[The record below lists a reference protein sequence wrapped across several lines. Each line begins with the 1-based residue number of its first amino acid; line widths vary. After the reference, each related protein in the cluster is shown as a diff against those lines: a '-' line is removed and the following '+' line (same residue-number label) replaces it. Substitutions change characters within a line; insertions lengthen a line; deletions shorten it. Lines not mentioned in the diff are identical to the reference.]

1 MGQVTH
7 SPYSQNL
14 LFGLTPTGTGA
25 LGPDM
30 LTGVRLIRLLK
41 RDLAKEIATWVDR
54 ELISVDQAQAICRLY
69 GVDYTAILARS
80 TAYSLLVVL
89 GCGFIGLALITV
101 IGANWDTIPR
111 GLRMAGLLALT
122 VGTHGLALR
131 LYLSGSASQAAGL
144 FILGSLFY
152 GASIILIAQIYHL
165 GEHMPD
171 GVFWWALGSLPFG
184 VVLCHAWLTLLSAWL
199 ALVWFFMEYALGFF
213 GASFPL
219 FVAAQLYVLVR
230 GRPSISLFL
239 TAVVSLFFWIEA
251 ALSVLWADSSGRL
264 EPAAEHVFVGVALF
278 ILARAA
284 SHYLQARDESRAKDY
299 GAVLSVWTLRLG
311 LLGLLVLSFEAPW
324 ADLIEAD
331 WNNLGSMWV
340 VVGASMAGAV
350 WLGTRTARL
359 PSLLTLSLLSLLSA
373 AAMLAVMLIEDAD
386 GAVYLQILG
395 NISLVGAGT
404 WLIVQGTLRGI
415 SHYFSLGVG
424 TILLTAFLRYVDLI
438 GDYIGAALL
447 FLVLALVLLGAARY
461 WKVRQTQEG
470 QA

>member
-1 MGQVTH
+1 
-7 SPYSQNL
+7 
-14 LFGLTPTGTGA
+14 
-25 LGPDM
+25 M

-41 RDLAKEIATWVDR
+41 KDLAREISTWVDR

-89 GCGFIGLALITV
+89 GCVFIGLALITV
-101 IGANWDTIPR
+101 VGANWDTLPR
-111 GLRMAGLLALT
+111 GLRMAGLIALT

-131 LYLSGSASQAAGL
+131 LHLSGSASQAAGL
-144 FILGSLFY
+144 FILGTLFY

-184 VVLCHAWLTLLSAWL
+184 VVLCHPWITLLSAWL
-199 ALVWFFMEYALGFF
+199 ALVWFFMAYALGFF

-219 FVAAQLYVLVR
+219 FVVAQLYVLVR
-230 GRPSISLFL
+230 GRPSITLFL
-239 TAVVSLFFWIEA
+239 TTVVSLFFWIEA

-264 EPAAEHVFVGVALF
+264 EPTAEHVFVGAALF
-278 ILARAA
+278 ILAHAA
-284 SHYLQARDESRAKDY
+284 SHSLQARDETKAKDY
-299 GAVLSVWTLRLG
+299 GAVLSLWTLRFG
-311 LLGLLVLSFEAPW
+311 LLSLLVLSFEGPW
-324 ADLIEAD
+324 AGLIEAD
-331 WNNLGSMWV
+331 WNNLGSMWLI
-340 VVGASMAGAV
+340 VGALLAGAV

-359 PSLLTLSLLSLLSA
+359 PSLLTLSLLSA
-373 AAMLAVMLIEDAD
+373 AAMLAAMLIEDAED
-386 GAVYLQILG
+386 AVYLQILD
-395 NISLVGAGT
+395 NIALVGAGT
-404 WLIVQGTLRGI
+404 WLIVQGTLRGV

-424 TILLTAFLRYVDLI
+424 AILLTAFLRYVDLI